1 MCYKSMSVT
10 NWHSKSAK
18 SFFNKGK
25 TMKLTE
31 AQELQMRVIRGKGE
45 EGLIG
50 SISDPTL
57 LALER
62 KGMIERKPYQDH
74 TRIALW
80 FEKKVDQTS
89 QSS

>member
-1 MCYKSMSVT
+1 MGFRMDDLRNQWFS
-10 NWHSKSAK
+10 
-18 SFFNKGK
+18 
-25 TMKLTE
+25 
-31 AQELQMRVIRGKGE
+31 
-45 EGLIG
+45 
-50 SISDPTL
+50 PTL